1 MPFPR
6 LLPNFKRR
14 PIDSQPLHES
24 ADAIS
29 PQLRSEI
36 RIFAVIVLIVIIA
49 SFLFQAGDLLDLA
62 LAHQKYGFDEIIV
75 IIVLLSVVLTIFLIR
90 RWQDLRQAVST
101 RALALKELKES
112 AHINGQLSK
121 MTGLLHACFTLDEA
135 NKIISHF
142 AQQLFPDQ
150 TGELYAFRSSRNL
163 LEISAI
169 WGEREGHESM
179 FAPQD
184 CWALRQG
191 QVYEV
196 SDPQQSVLCLHV
208 KHASPYICLPMMAHG
223 EVLAL
228 LHVCLDPDAD
238 GTGRL
243 SETRRSL
250 LKGFT
255 EQIALALSNLK
266 LRDSLRQQ
274 SIRDP
279 LTGLFNRR
287 YLEESL
293 SLEIQRARRNN
304 SSFSILMLDLDHF
317 KRFNDTHGHEA
328 GDLVL
333 QTLGRFLQRH
343 IRGGDIACRYGGEE
357 FTLVLPSTS
366 LELAQQRAEELC
378 AGIRTLHIDFNGS
391 PLGPL
396 SLSAGIA
403 AFPNHG
409 DGVEM
414 VLQAADMALYQ
425 AKNEGRDRVVVAV

>member
-1 MPFPR
+1 MPSPR

-14 PIDSQPLHES
+14 PMDSQPLQES

-49 SFLFQAGDLLDLA
+49 SFLFQAGDLLDFA

-75 IIVLLSVVLTIFLIR
+75 IIVILSIVLTIFLIR
-90 RWQDLRQAVST
+90 RWRDLRQAVST

-169 WGEREGHESM
+169 WGEGEGHESM

-196 SDPQQSVLCLHV
+196 NNPQQSVLCLHV
-208 KHASPYICLPMMAHG
+208 KHANPYICLPMMAHG

-228 LHVCLDPDAD
+228 LHVYFNPEAD
-238 GTGRL
+238 GTRTP
-243 SETRRSL
+243 SVTQRSL
-250 LKGFT
+250 LKVFT

-293 SLEIQRARRNN
+293 RLRYSARSATTRRSVSLCWTSIISSALTTLTVMRRETL
-304 SSFSILMLDLDHF
+304 FSKL
-317 KRFNDTHGHEA
+317 
-328 GDLVL
+328 
-333 QTLGRFLQRH
+333 
-343 IRGGDIACRYGGEE
+343 
-357 FTLVLPSTS
+357 
-366 LELAQQRAEELC
+366 
-378 AGIRTLHIDFNGS
+378 
-391 PLGPL
+391 
-396 SLSAGIA
+396 
-403 AFPNHG
+403 
-409 DGVEM
+409 
-414 VLQAADMALYQ
+414 
-425 AKNEGRDRVVVAV
+425 